1 MEIIVKYLVI
11 ALIVAMSLCILALGH
26 KAHQYLKAHLSAKDA
41 EKLDS
46 FIDTLVAAADQM
58 FKGEDDDG
66 SVRLGYVQG
75 MLIEAGYDITDA
87 IRAIIESKVLKWN
100 ISQKRIDAK

>member
-1 MEIIVKYLVI
+1 MDMFIKYAII
-11 ALIVAMSLCILALGH
+11 ALIVAICLCILALGH

-41 EKLDS
+41 ERLDN
-46 FIDTLVAAADQM
+46 FIETLVTAADQLY
-58 FKGEDDDG
+58 KGEDDDG

-87 IRAIIESKVLKWN
+87 IRAIIESKVLKLN
-100 ISQKRIDAK
+100 ITQKRTDCK